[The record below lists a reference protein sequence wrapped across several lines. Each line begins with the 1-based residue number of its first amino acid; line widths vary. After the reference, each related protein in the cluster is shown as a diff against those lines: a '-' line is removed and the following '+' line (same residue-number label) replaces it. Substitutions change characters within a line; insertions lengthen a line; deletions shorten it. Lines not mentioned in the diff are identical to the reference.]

1 MSINPNQF
9 LESFN
14 ILIILSIKLYSI
26 FLIYNQGFYFNVFLG
41 QYKCLIHVLG
51 KFHSLISLIRV
62 YFSTIPSIYKLRL
75 WTDSLYLLS
84 VLFDNIW
91 RIRNQTNFA
100 GHSPETRKD
109 AEGIIKVYQESRPHH
124 LSMVLIGCFSKHK
137 MVFTSHW
144 QHQSLIIISWISP
157 NSCLLLCSCL

>member
-14 ILIILSIKLYSI
+14 ILIILSIKLYST
-26 FLIYNQGFYFNVFLG
+26 FLIYTQGFYFKVFLG
-41 QYKCLIHVLG
+41 KYKCLIHVLG
-51 KFHSLISLIRV
+51 NFHSLISLIRV
-62 YFSTIPSIYKLRL
+62 NFSTIPSIYKLRL

-100 GHSPETRKD
+100 VHSPETRKD
-109 AEGIIKVYQESRPHH
+109 AEGIIKVYQDN
-124 LSMVLIGCFSKHK
+124 
-137 MVFTSHW
+137 
-144 QHQSLIIISWISP
+144 IISAWSSLAVSP
-157 NSCLLLCSCL
+157 SIK